1 VSARARREAIEGY
14 VGILP
19 WLVGFVLF
27 TGGPILASGVLSLM
41 HWDVVSPPRW
51 AGLENYIELLTADP
65 LFWTSLRV
73 TLQYVA
79 LAVPLQIVFGV
90 ALSLLLNMPV
100 PGIRMFRTLFYVPAV
115 LSGVAVALMW
125 MWVLQPDYGAVNTA
139 LALAGIQGPGWFW
152 DPFWALPSVVLM
164 SLWRSGATNAVIY
177 LAGLQNI
184 SPHLYEAARVDG
196 ASAWRRFWSITLP
209 LLTPTIFFQLVT
221 GLIDA
226 FQVFAEVYVIT
237 QGGPLRAT
245 FFYMLYLFQSGFQ
258 DFHMGYASALAW
270 VLILITVAVALVVF
284 RTSNRWVYYEAADER
299 GRQ

>member
-1 VSARARREAIEGY
+1 
-14 VGILP
+14 LP
-19 WLVGFVLF
+19 WLIGLVAF
-27 TGGPILASGVLSLM
+27 TGGPILASGVLSLTQ
-41 HWDVVSPPRW
+41 WDIVSTPRW
-51 AGLENYIELLTADP
+51 AGLDNYVELFTKDP
-65 LFWTSLRV
+65 LFWQSLKV
-73 TLQYVA
+73 TLQYVV

-90 ALSLLLNMPV
+90 LLALLLNLPV
-100 PGIRMFRTLFYVPAV
+100 KGIRLLRTLFYVPAV

-125 MWVLQPDYGAVNTA
+125 MWVLQPDYGAVNSA
-139 LALAGIQGPGWFW
+139 LALAGITQGPGWFW

-196 ASAWRRFWSITLP
+196 ANAWRRFWAITLP

-245 FFYMLYLFQSGFQ
+245 FFYMLYLFQNGFQ

-270 VLILITVAVALVVF
+270 VLIVITMGVSLVVF
-284 RTSNRWVYYEAADER
+284 KTSQRWVYYEADAER
-299 GRQ
+299 T

>member
-1 VSARARREAIEGY
+1 MTPRARREALEGY
-14 VGILP
+14 LGILP
-19 WLVGFVLF
+19 WLIGLVAF
-27 TGGPILASGVLSLM
+27 TGGPILASGVLSLTQ
-41 HWDVVSPPRW
+41 WDIVSTPRW
-51 AGLENYIELLTADP
+51 AGLDNYVELFTKDP
-65 LFWTSLRV
+65 LFWQSLKV
-73 TLQYVA
+73 TLQYVV
-79 LAVPLQIVFGV
+79 LAVPLQIMFGV
-90 ALSLLLNMPV
+90 LLALLLNLPV
-100 PGIRMFRTLFYVPAV
+100 KGIRVLRTLFYVPAV

-125 MWVLQPDYGAVNTA
+125 MWVLQPDYGAVNSA
-139 LALAGIQGPGWFW
+139 LALAGITQGPGWFW

-196 ASAWRRFWSITLP
+196 ANAWRRFWAITLP

-245 FFYMLYLFQSGFQ
+245 FFYMLYLFQNGFQ

-270 VLILITVAVALVVF
+270 VLIVITMGVSLVVF
-284 RTSNRWVYYEAADER
+284 KTSQRWVYYEADAER
-299 GRQ
+299 T

>member
-1 VSARARREAIEGY
+1 MTPRARREALEGY
-14 VGILP
+14 LGILP
-19 WLVGFVLF
+19 WLIGLVAF
-27 TGGPILASGVLSLM
+27 TGGPILASGVLSLTQ
-41 HWDVVSPPRW
+41 WDIVSTPRW
-51 AGLENYIELLTADP
+51 AGLDNYVELFTKDP
-65 LFWTSLRV
+65 LFWQSLKV
-73 TLQYVA
+73 TLQYVV

-90 ALSLLLNMPV
+90 LLALLLNLPV
-100 PGIRMFRTLFYVPAV
+100 KGIRLLRTLFYVPAV

-125 MWVLQPDYGAVNTA
+125 MWVLQPDYGAVNSA
-139 LALAGIQGPGWFW
+139 LALAGITQGPGWFW

-196 ASAWRRFWSITLP
+196 ANAWRRFWAITLP

-245 FFYMLYLFQSGFQ
+245 FFYMLYLFQNGFQ

-270 VLILITVAVALVVF
+270 VLIVITMGVSLVVF
-284 RTSNRWVYYEAADER
+284 KTSQRWVYYEADAER
-299 GRQ
+299 T